1 MHVEKLFINVQNFFS
16 SLRCGNCGKKPVKF
30 STSVFLDFQGFPG
43 VFHKFFLYC
52 YSLLK
57 NNLSFFLKETEELS

>member
-16 SLRCGNCGKKPVKF
+16 LSAVETVGKTVKF

-43 VFHKFFLYC
+43 VFHKFFLY
-52 YSLLK
+52 
-57 NNLSFFLKETEELS
+57 

>member
-1 MHVEKLFINVQNFFS
+1 MWKSCYKCSKLFFLS
-16 SLRCGNCGKKPVKF
+16 PLWKLWEKPVKF